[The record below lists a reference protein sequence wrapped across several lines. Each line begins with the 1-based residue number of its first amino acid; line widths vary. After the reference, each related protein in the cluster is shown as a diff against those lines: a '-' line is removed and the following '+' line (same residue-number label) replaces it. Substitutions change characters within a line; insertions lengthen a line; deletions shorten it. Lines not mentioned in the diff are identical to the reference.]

1 MHTFGRLLRKKEG
14 WRLLAGTLKEKQKN
28 SPKKFIVDCVTQ
40 IGIEFFHGLIGEL
53 IVVSRKKMAQ

>member
-28 SPKKFIVDCVTQ
+28 SPPKNLL
-40 IGIEFFHGLIGEL
+40 LIASHKLEL
-53 IVVSRKKMAQ
+53 NFSMD